1 MSFTTSGSKRQECSD
16 EITTPCMDV
25 TWARAFRGESKKLYS
40 IILPAMTKRSCLRWL
55 PAAVM
60 MGVIFVA
67 SNTPAK
73 LIPSFGPEDVIIR
86 KAGHM
91 TGYGLLAVS
100 YWYGMHFNK
109 NLVWLAFL
117 LAALYAMTD
126 EFHQSFVPG
135 RHPSWVD
142 VLVFDAGGA
151 LIGLLFSAWRQAR
164 KKIKNS
170 E

>member
-1 MSFTTSGSKRQECSD
+1 MTQ
-16 EITTPCMDV
+16 
-25 TWARAFRGESKKLYS
+25 ARVFRGESKTLYS
-40 IILPAMTKRSCLRWL
+40 IILSAMTKRSFLRWL
-55 PAAVM
+55 PAVVM
-60 MGVIFVA
+60 MVVIFVA
-67 SNTPAK
+67 SNTPAR

-100 YWYGMHFNK
+100 YWYGMHLNK
-109 NLVWLAFL
+109 KLGWLAFL
-117 LAALYAMTD
+117 LAVLYAITD
-126 EFHQSFVPG
+126 EFHQSFVPS

-151 LIGLLFSAWRQAR
+151 IIGLFLSAWRQAR
-164 KKIKNS
+164 KKIINS